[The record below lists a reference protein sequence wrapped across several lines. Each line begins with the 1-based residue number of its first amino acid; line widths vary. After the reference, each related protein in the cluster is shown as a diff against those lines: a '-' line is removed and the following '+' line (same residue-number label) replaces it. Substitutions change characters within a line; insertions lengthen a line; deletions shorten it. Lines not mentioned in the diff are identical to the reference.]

1 LREFYEP
8 VALRAL
14 PLIKLLI
21 RVGKLQKIENS
32 NVLTFKN
39 Y

>member
-1 LREFYEP
+1 VLK
-8 VALRAL
+8 ALL
-14 PLIKLLI
+14 LIKLPIL
-21 RVGKLQKIENS
+21 VGKLQKIENS